1 MDGEGV
7 SLGAL
12 HSVGS
17 MNKAAALEVFSI
29 MLKTVSNLIVRSSR

>member
-12 HSVGS
+12 HSVGRK
-17 MNKAAALEVFSI
+17 NKAAALEVFSI